1 MRKLIMLFAFVALI
15 IVRANASDS
24 CKILF
29 NKQVIFNGA
38 ADQETAVAL
47 LKAKIFKPKDCI
59 AISYKSETANKGW
72 ERTFYIND
80 ASEKSLK
87 VITLNKQ
94 SGSVAVKA
102 SILNKMKEKK
112 QPVFIY
118 TTSLPTD
125 KALAARV
132 RVRRIFICKIEWN

>member
-1 MRKLIMLFAFVALI
+1 MLFAFVALMI
-15 IVRANASDS
+15 PGANANDS

-29 NKQVIFNGA
+29 NKQVIFNGV
-38 ADQETAVAL
+38 ADQETAVAS
-47 LKAKIFKPKDCI
+47 LKAKIFKAKDCLT
-59 AISYKSETANKGW
+59 ISYKSETVNKGW

-80 ASEKSLK
+80 SSEKSLK
-87 VITLNKQ
+87 VITVNKQ

-125 KALAARV
+125 KALAARI